1 MKDPDGDGW
10 GDPAADNPY
19 FNEFA
24 RHSYGVGADFN
35 HSSTKTKYYTKRVI
49 KQWIQEFKIDGFRWD
64 LTKGFTQA
72 CSAGDDTCTNAT
84 QNDRVAVL
92 KEYADYSWLLDPT
105 HYAIFEHLG
114 SDSEEQQWA
123 NYRIG
128 ETPSK
133 GVMMWGELHEAYK
146 QLAMGYS
153 TNADI
158 NRMGHVSRGFTGK
171 RLIGYPES
179 HDKDRLVYEAVTFGN
194 GSGTAPPLN
203 NLNNAV
209 SRMSAI
215 GALSILVPGPKMI
228 WHFAELGMNNS
239 IYTCENGTVNSEAD
253 VTTGDCKLATKPQPQ
268 WVNNWLTMTTPNR
281 QQVYNDWKRLIQM
294 KIDEQVFE
302 GNYAISPDGS
312 NIRQRIYVYDDLLP
326 STQLKNVV
334 IIANMSVASQNI
346 NPSFPYT
353 GNWYNLMDNTPY
365 NVTNA
370 TATITLPP
378 GGFRVYGNQPLALG
392 NDDFEINNKVSLY
405 PNPTSGSFSIK
416 GQVTKVEVYS
426 ITGQRVKSF
435 ENISS
440 ESYQFDINE
449 LNKGVYLVKAFD
461 LNNNSATM
469 KLIKQ

>member
-1 MKDPDGDGW
+1 
-10 GDPAADNPY
+10 
-19 FNEFA
+19 
-24 RHSYGVGADFN
+24 
-35 HSSTKTKYYTKRVI
+35 
-49 KQWIQEFKIDGFRWD
+49 
-64 LTKGFTQA
+64 
-72 CSAGDDTCTNAT
+72 
-84 QNDRVAVL
+84 
-92 KEYADYSWLLDPT
+92 
-105 HYAIFEHLG
+105 
-114 SDSEEQQWA
+114 
-123 NYRIG
+123 
-128 ETPSK
+128 
-133 GVMMWGELHEAYK
+133 
-146 QLAMGYS
+146 
-153 TNADI
+153 
-158 NRMGHVSRGFTGK
+158 
-171 RLIGYPES
+171 
-179 HDKDRLVYEAVTFGN
+179 
-194 GSGTAPPLN
+194 
-203 NLNNAV
+203 
-209 SRMSAI
+209 
-215 GALSILVPGPKMI
+215 
-228 WHFAELGMNNS
+228 
-239 IYTCENGTVNSEAD
+239 
-253 VTTGDCKLATKPQPQ
+253 
-268 WVNNWLTMTTPNR
+268 
-281 QQVYNDWKRLIQM
+281 
-294 KIDEQVFE
+294 
-302 GNYAISPDGS
+302 
-312 NIRQRIYVYDDLLP
+312 VYDDLLP